1 MNESHWLSR
10 TELLV
15 GKENLEQL
23 KKAHV
28 LIAGLGGVGGYAAEA
43 ICRAG
48 VGRMTVADSDKIS
61 SSNRNRQLLA
71 LASTEGKSKSELMA
85 NRLRDINPEL
95 ELHVYKEYLKDD
107 KIPAVLGTQFD
118 FVIDAID
125 TLSPKIYFI
134 KNCLDKKLPL
144 ISSMGAGGRF
154 DPLQVK
160 VGDIDESYGCQF
172 AQVVR
177 KKLHGL
183 GINTGFTVVFS
194 AEPVVKNSVIV
205 TDDSPNKKSTVG
217 TISYMPAVFGLV
229 AASVVIRDLLK
240 NTLIKA
246 M

>member
-15 GKENLEQL
+15 GKENLGKL
-23 KKAHV
+23 KKAHI
-28 LIAGLGGVGGYAAEA
+28 LIAGLGGVGGHAAEA

-48 VGRMTVADSDKIS
+48 VGKMTIVDSDKIS

-71 LASTEGKSKSELMA
+71 LTSAEGKSKAELMA
-85 NRLRDINPEL
+85 HRLLDINPEL
-95 ELHVYKEYLKDD
+95 ELHVFNEYLKDD
-107 KIPAVLGTQFD
+107 KIHAVLNNPFD

-134 KNCLDKKLPL
+134 KSCLERKLPL

-154 DPLQVK
+154 DPLQVN

-183 GINTGFTVVFS
+183 GINTGFQVVFS

-205 TDDSPNKKSTVG
+205 TDNSPNKKSTVG
-217 TISYMPAVFGLV
+217 TISYMPAVFGLF
-229 AASVVIRDLLK
+229 AASVVIRDL
-240 NTLIKA
+240 IK
-246 M
+246 